1 MAKKSMIERENKRK
15 RLVEKYA
22 EKRATLQE
30 QFAAATSQQ
39 QKLTIHRQIQQLPR
53 NSAPTRV
60 RNRCWVTGRSRGFY
74 RDFWFVSVTSCAKWR
89 HQGLLPGVVKSSW

>member
-15 RLVEKYA
+15 KLVAKYA
-22 EKRATLQE
+22 EKRADLLE
-30 QFAAATSQQ
+30 QFATATSQQ

-60 RNRCWVTGRSRGFY
+60 RNRCWVTGRSRGYY
-74 RDFWFVSVTSCAKWR
+74 RDFGLSRHVLREMA

>member
-1 MAKKSMIERENKRK
+1 MAKKSMIEREKKRK
-15 RLVEKYA
+15 RMVEQYA
-22 EKRATLQE
+22 EKRADLQE

-74 RDFWFVSVTSCAKWR
+74 RDFGLSRHVLREMA